1 MLMWEISSGKPPF
14 SNYEHDYYLTMDI
27 VNGMRPK
34 IVSGTPLEYESLME
48 QCWDADPLKR
58 PNIQTLLKKIREIN
72 LSYQN
77 KNEEQINSDISN
89 LQQNKNLSVS
99 SDSINSLVRN
109 FSSKIYNFK
118 DFPKPKNATKGM
130 NIKY

>member
-1 MLMWEISSGKPPF
+1 M
-14 SNYEHDYYLTMDI
+14 NI

-58 PNIQTLLKKIREIN
+58 PDVDILLDKIREIN
-72 LSYQN
+72 LSYQF
-77 KNEEQINSDISN
+77 KNEEQINSNVKNSQ
-89 LQQNKNLSVS
+89 LNKDLSVS

-118 DFPKPKNATKGM
+118 DFPKPKNAT
-130 NIKY
+130 